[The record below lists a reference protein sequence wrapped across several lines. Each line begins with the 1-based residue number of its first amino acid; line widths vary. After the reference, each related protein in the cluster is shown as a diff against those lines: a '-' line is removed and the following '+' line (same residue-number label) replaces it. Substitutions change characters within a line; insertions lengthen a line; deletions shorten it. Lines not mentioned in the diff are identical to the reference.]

1 MAIGSSHEVS
11 DRTDGTCEDTPLA
24 QARIDLAAI
33 SANVARL
40 REAAGSAE
48 TMAVVKADGY
58 GHGIV
63 PSARAALAGG
73 ATWLGAARIHE
84 ALTLRAS
91 GITSR
96 IRVMAWLLAP
106 GDDWAGAVAA
116 DIELSAGAIWAV
128 EAAEEAARTAGRPCL
143 LHLKADTGM
152 GRGGATP
159 ADWPAL
165 LEAAARA
172 EASGHIRVV
181 GIWSHLAD
189 ADTPGHPATDVQVEN
204 FRTAVDMARKAGLRP
219 EVLHLANSAAT
230 LRLPQTHF
238 DLVRPG
244 IAVFGLSPVPESAD
258 AAALGL
264 RPAMTLS
271 ARLVSVKRVPAG
283 QGVSYGPRYRTSR
296 PTTLGVVPLG
306 YADGVPR
313 HASGTGPVLAAGERR
328 TVAGTVCMDQF
339 VVDLGDGRAAVGDE
353 VVLFGPGDQGEP
365 GAEDW
370 ARAADTI
377 AYEIVTRVGDRVPRI
392 YRGAGAC
399 ESG

>member
-1 MAIGSSHEVS
+1 MGSPHEVS
-11 DRTDGTCEDTPLA
+11 NRADGAHEDAPLA

-33 SANVARL
+33 RANVARL

-84 ALTLRAS
+84 ALALRAS

-96 IRVMAWLLAP
+96 IRIMAWLLAP
-106 GDDWAGAVAA
+106 GDDWAAAVAA
-116 DIELSAGAIWAV
+116 DIELSAGAVWAV
-128 EAAEEAARTAGRPCL
+128 QAAEDAARAAGRPCL

-152 GRGGATP
+152 GRGGSPA

-165 LEAAARA
+165 LETAARA

-189 ADTPGHPATDVQVEN
+189 ADTPGHPVTDVQVAN

-230 LRLPQTHF
+230 LRLPHTHF

-258 AAALGL
+258 ATALGL

-283 QGVSYGPRYRTSR
+283 QGVSYGHRYRTPR
-296 PTTLGVVPLG
+296 QTTLGVVPLG

-313 HASGTGPVLAAGERR
+313 HASRTGPVLAAGERR
-328 TVAGTVCMDQF
+328 SVAGTVCMDQF
-339 VVDLGDGRAAVGDE
+339 VVDLGDAPAAVGDE
-353 VVLFGPGDQGEP
+353 VVLFGPGDRGEP

-377 AYEIVTRVGDRVPRI
+377 AYEIVTRVGDRIPRV
-392 YRGAGAC
+392 YTGSCAPR
-399 ESG
+399 